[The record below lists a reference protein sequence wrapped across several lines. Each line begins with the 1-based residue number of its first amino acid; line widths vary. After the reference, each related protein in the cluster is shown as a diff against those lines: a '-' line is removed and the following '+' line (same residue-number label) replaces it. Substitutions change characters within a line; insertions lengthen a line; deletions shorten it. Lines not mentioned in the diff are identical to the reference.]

1 MQYTKFRI
9 SNHNLAIEEGRYGK
23 EKVPI
28 ENRMCTFCNNSEIQ
42 TEKHMV
48 FKCAHYAEIRSEF
61 LARLTTVKDIKTENE
76 FLHFLMTI
84 HDHKLI
90 RLVSKSILRC
100 FQLRNAEDV
109 T

>member
-1 MQYTKFRI
+1 M
-9 SNHNLAIEEGRYGK
+9 L
-23 EKVPI
+23 
-28 ENRMCTFCNNSEIQ
+28 
-42 TEKHMV
+42 

-76 FLHFLMTI
+76 NEFLHFLMTI

-90 RLVSKSILRC
+90 RLVSKFILRY